1 MEIEIR
7 HIALDQIRVS
17 AFNTRR
23 DLAAGTEDADINDL
37 ANSIRERGLLSPVTV
52 RAASDGQYDLVA
64 GQRRFLACQQLKMA
78 TIPAIIRDDLDD
90 TGATIVS
97 LIENVQRADMNPMD
111 KARAYQ
117 GIFTEYGDI
126 QRVAKETGVTP
137 RTVRRYLPLLSL
149 GTAIQDEIT
158 TSGGVASIETLS
170 NLAETFAPEVQGEVL
185 DQIRGLSSPI
195 QLWIIKE
202 SGGNVDLIPD
212 LKMRALEAFNTP
224 VCREGLCPIMPEKM
238 KTRIKIE
245 LGLVDALS

>member
-1 MEIEIR
+1 METREIP
-7 HIALDQIRVS
+7 LDRIRVS
-17 AFNTRR
+17 AFNTRK
-23 DLAAGTEDADINDL
+23 DLTAGTEDTDIGDL
-37 ANSIRERGLLSPVTV
+37 ANSIRERGLLSPITV
-52 RAASDGQYDLVA
+52 RVVSDGQYDLVA
-64 GQRRFLACQQLKMA
+64 GQRRFLACQQLGMA
-78 TIPAIIRDDLDD
+78 TIPAILRDDLDD
-90 TGATIVS
+90 AGATVVS

-117 GIFTEYGDI
+117 NIYAEYGDI
-126 QRVAKETGVTP
+126 QRVAKETGVTS

-149 GTAIQDEIT
+149 GTAIQDEMT

-170 NLAETFAPEVQGEVL
+170 KLAETFAPEEQEEIL

-202 SGGNVDLIPD
+202 SGGNPDLIPD

-245 LGLVDALS
+245 LGVVDALS